1 MSELIALLM
10 VTLSQLLGAGVP
22 PAELAEQMRAAVMEA
37 APMEIVDASATVV
50 PEPVDEDAVR
60 PQQQQDQE
68 LWRLT
73 FTFDEIYLEPLLVR
87 ELEIEVG
94 ELHLQ
99 DDGSLRIFDGIRVRH
114 DDSSLRIGSL
124 AFSAEFTQAA
134 LTEALAAKAGTVHNP
149 RVVLEPD
156 GITLKGSYGTW
167 IGRVPFEVKG
177 NLSVEEQTQL
187 IFSIDKSKMIGVPI
201 PGPVNRII
209 QREVNPVYDLDAFAE
224 RSRKDIQRARDMLDY
239 EFYLEVDK
247 ITPRQGHIIVTGH
260 A

>member
-22 PAELAEQMRAAVMEA
+22 PAELAEQLRAAVLEA
-37 APMEIVDASATVV
+37 APMEIADAAATVA
-50 PEPVDEDAVR
+50 PEPLDEDAAQ
-60 PQQQQDQE
+60 PQPQPDE
-68 LWRLT
+68 ERWRLT

-87 ELEIEVG
+87 KLEIEVG
-94 ELHLQ
+94 DLHLQ
-99 DDGSLRIFDGIRVRH
+99 DDG
-114 DDSSLRIGSL
+114 SLRIGSL
-124 AFSAEFTQAA
+124 AFSAEFTQEA

-149 RVVLEPD
+149 RVVLKPD
-156 GITLKGSYGTW
+156 GITLKGSYSTW

-224 RSRKDIQRARDMLDY
+224 RSRKDIQRARDLLDY
-239 EFYLEVDK
+239 EFYLEVEK

>member
-10 VTLSQLLGAGVP
+10 VTVSQLLGAGVP
-22 PAELAEQMRAAVMEA
+22 AADLAEQVRAAVLEA
-37 APMEIVDASATVV
+37 APMEIADATAFIT
-50 PEPVDEDAVR
+50 PEPADEAGDDQPQVQLDAA
-60 PQQQQDQE
+60 

-73 FTFDEIYLEPLLVR
+73 FTFDDIYLEPLLVR

-94 ELHLQ
+94 KLHLQ
-99 DDGSLRIFDGIRVRH
+99 DDGSLRI
-114 DDSSLRIGSL
+114 GSI
-124 AFSAEFTQAA
+124 AFSAEFTQEA

-149 RVVLEPD
+149 RVVLNPD
-156 GITLKGSYGTW
+156 GITLRGSYSTW
-167 IGRVPFEVKG
+167 IGRVLFEVKG

-187 IFSIDKSKMIGVPI
+187 IFSIDRSKMIGVPI

-224 RSRKDIQRARDMLDY
+224 RSRKDIQRARDLLDY
-239 EFYLEVDK
+239 EFYLEVDQ
-247 ITPRQGHIIVTGH
+247 ITPRQGHIIVVGH

>member
-22 PAELAEQMRAAVMEA
+22 PAELAEQMRAAVLEA
-37 APMEIVDASATVV
+37 APMEIADASATVV

-99 DDGSLRIFDGIRVRH
+99 DDGSLRI
-114 DDSSLRIGSL
+114 GSL
-124 AFSAEFTQAA
+124 AFSAEFTQEA

-247 ITPRQGHIIVTGH
+247 ITPRQGHIIVTGY

>member
-22 PAELAEQMRAAVMEA
+22 PAELAEQMRAAVLEA
-37 APMEIVDASATVV
+37 APMEIADASATVV

-99 DDGSLRIFDGIRVRH
+99 DDGSLRI
-114 DDSSLRIGSL
+114 GSL
-124 AFSAEFTQAA
+124 AFSAEFTQEA

-224 RSRKDIQRARDMLDY
+224 RSRKDIQRARDLLDY
-239 EFYLEVDK
+239 EFYLEVDR

>member
-10 VTLSQLLGAGVP
+10 VTVSQLLGAGVP
-22 PAELAEQMRAAVMEA
+22 PAELAAQVRAAVLEA
-37 APMEIVDASATVV
+37 APMEIADAATAIAPESA
-50 PEPVDEDAVR
+50 EEDTDQPR
-60 PQQQQDQE
+60 PQPDRE

-94 ELHLQ
+94 KLHLQ
-99 DDGSLRIFDGIRVRH
+99 DDGSLRI
-114 DDSSLRIGSL
+114 GSL
-124 AFSAEFTQAA
+124 AFTAEFTQEA
-134 LTEALAAKAGTVHNP
+134 LTEALAAKASTVHNP
-149 RVVLEPD
+149 RVILQPD

-167 IGRVPFEVKG
+167 LGRVPFEVKG

-224 RSRKDIQRARDMLDY
+224 RSRKDIQRARDLLDY
-239 EFYLEVDK
+239 EFYLEVDR
-247 ITPRQGHIIVTGH
+247 ITPKQGHIIVTGH